1 MEKKLCD
8 NGCGK
13 EATYTTKGG
22 KHQCARHH
30 RSCPAVLQKGF
41 LTNMI
46 KYGGKTPA
54 SSTEVREKMMATSVE
69 RYGVPNASSS
79 ATIKEK
85 RRQVMIE
92 RYGVE
97 NPSYIDEVREQISN
111 SKKQYWEEVYKGKDF
126 SVDGLTREQYA
137 NRAGQYAETQYKK
150 FKHIIDPEGKRGK
163 HWHVDHVYSV
173 TDGFLN
179 EVPINII
186 SDISNLRLI
195 SDKENYAK
203 SKSSHKSLTELY
215 EDYHLRLS

>member
-1 MEKKLCD
+1 MNHILCD

-13 EATYTTKGG
+13 PATHTTKSG
-22 KHQCARHH
+22 KNQCAAHH

-41 LTNMI
+41 LTNMT

-54 SSTEVREKMMATSVE
+54 NSAEVREKMMATSVE

-79 ATIKEK
+79 ATVKEK

-126 SVDGLTREQYA
+126 SVDGLTREQYS
-137 NRAGQYAETQYKK
+137 NRAGQYADTQYNK

-163 HWHVDHVYSV
+163 HWHVDHIYSV

-215 EDYHLRLS
+215 EDFKRPR

>member
-1 MEKKLCD
+1 
-8 NGCGK
+8 
-13 EATYTTKGG
+13 
-22 KHQCARHH
+22 
-30 RSCPAVLQKGF
+30 
-41 LTNMI
+41 MI

-54 SSTEVREKMMATSVE
+54 NSSEVREKMMATSVE

-79 ATIKEK
+79 TTVKEK

-137 NRAGQYAETQYKK
+137 NRAGQYADTQYNK

-163 HWHVDHVYSV
+163 HWHLDHIYSV

-215 EDYHLRLS
+215 EDFKRPR